1 MKSFFYVTLFLLSG
15 LSAQSYCAGDQIS
28 IDHQNEEH
36 LVGAGYDDYQQG
48 DMFKLADWNG
58 DLNGGQYHI
67 IFVDMS
73 ASW

>member
-1 MKSFFYVTLFLLSG
+1 MKSFFYVILFLLSS

-36 LVGAGYDDYQQG
+36 LVGAGYDGYQQG

-58 DLNGGQYHI
+58 DLNGGQYHV